1 MRVTSAALAAAIVC
15 VALLAGCSGQ
25 PSEPTGSSQP
35 QAGSPSNGA
44 GTAAAGPVEAM
55 PTEIR
60 KVQLP
65 AGFPI
70 EVPVPNGRVESASEQ
85 TNEGGTGAWTYDLV
99 SEAPAGDLVAWL
111 LRIYSLRG
119 WDLREQTEGP
129 DGSVRLVFVKG
140 GAQSAIKVVPL
151 ESGARV
157 QGSIGLDVPV
167 ADTL

>member
-1 MRVTSAALAAAIVC
+1 VRVASAALAAAIVC
-15 VALLAGCSGQ
+15 VVLLAGCSGQ
-25 PSEPTGSSQP
+25 PSEPSGSSQP

-44 GTAAAGPVEAM
+44 GATARPVEAM

-70 EVPVPNGRVESASEQ
+70 EVPVPDGRVESASEQ